1 MNKFVQFLL
10 ATHPAGGWFRREASG
25 KKKKQTSNNK
35 FFSSPDSY
43 HSRNGVT
50 KRENPRFNPAP

>member
-1 MNKFVQFLL
+1 MNRFVQFLL

-25 KKKKQTSNNK
+25 KKKRQTSNNK
-35 FFSSPDSY
+35 FFSTPDSY
-43 HSRNGVT
+43 HSRNGAT